1 MLSVRGMRC
10 TSPDLFT
17 YSNVFQYGAADR
29 GGRYNMIPVTACWSR
44 TAPAAYCIYT
54 ILKHTDC
61 IETVHP
67 STWKSWVHSRGVAYA
82 LVCFNMVHRTRI
94 ELVFPAWKASVLTD
108 RRTVHRTTVFKEH
121 LHHQQ
126 NLLYRFHTLC
136 QQLFCC
142 CFFTTGAQGRIRTDG
157 FRVLQTLALG
167 HSATCACIW

>member
-17 YSNVFQYGAADR
+17 DSNVFQYGAADR

-67 STWKSWVHSRGVAYA
+67 STWKGWVHSRGVAYA
-82 LVCFNMVHRTRI
+82 LVCFNMV
-94 ELVFPAWKASVLTD
+94 
-108 RRTVHRTTVFKEH
+108 
-121 LHHQQ
+121 
-126 NLLYRFHTLC
+126 
-136 QQLFCC
+136 
-142 CFFTTGAQGRIRTDG
+142 G
-157 FRVLQTLALG
+157 ALG
-167 HSATCACIW
+167 FEPRIGRLKVCCDTLSPYSQRSLIDRFTKSFVALTVRSRFSE